1 MEYITSRGFK
11 LPTDQAEMENFDWYN
26 MWHNKNFPYYELL
39 IGDILYWFDTR
50 AQKLVWKTKVVS
62 IDRFPY
68 ANKQEIFNRYPNSLG
83 SKYHESRPESG
94 YFVGYKVKVLE
105 KINLNK
111 PSDINF
117 PRLGWLRVDDQIA
130 SRWFNRHQFI
140 DTNTLD
146 DNIHD
151 DKKSLF
157 EKLAELN
164 EKMRNVSPE
173 RIEKLVITT
182 IRKDTKIIKAL
193 KITTD
198 FTCQFP
204 NCRQRIRKKNGGFY
218 IEVAHIKPVSQN
230 GQSILGN
237 LIVLCPNH
245 HKEFDYGDLKIT
257 EQTNKKL
264 SGQLNGNKFE
274 FELTYHDKKTP
285 TDNSK

>member
-94 YFVGYKVKVLE
+94 YFVGYKVEVLE
-105 KINLNK
+105 KINLYK

-130 SRWFNRHQFI
+130 SRWFNRHQLI

-285 TDNSK
+285 ADNSK

>member
-94 YFVGYKVKVLE
+94 YFVGYKVEVLE
-105 KINLNK
+105 KINLYK

-130 SRWFNRHQFI
+130 SRWFNRHQLI

-230 GQSILGN
+230 GQSVLGN

-285 TDNSK
+285 ADNSK